1 LPILRLLM
9 ARVTVEDCLEKV
21 SNRFALTVLAAR
33 RARALS
39 EGRGNALVECD
50 NKDCVTALRE
60 IGAGGVRY
68 IEDVDHVVRN
78 YISEQRSSFLRSVD
92 GDHTFIEATSFSLG
106 ADDGG
111 AESDVEE
118 LRSDLTQL
126 ALEVTEDSA
135 KTGEEDETSE
145 EVEAA
150 TAGIDPD
157 ASDDLEGSVDD
168 DDDDADLLPEGDAP
182 APEAEVEV
190 EVEAEAEPEP
200 SA

>member
-1 LPILRLLM
+1 M

-39 EGRGNALVECD
+39 EGRGNPLVECD

-92 GDHTFIEATSFSLG
+92 GDHTFIEATSFAMG
-106 ADDGG
+106 GEDGVDDN
-111 AESDVEE
+111 DVEE
-118 LRSDLTQL
+118 LKADLT
-126 ALEVTEDSA
+126 EVAMESD
-135 KTGEEDETSE
+135 
-145 EVEAA
+145 
-150 TAGIDPD
+150 
-157 ASDDLEGSVDD
+157 SDDDSDSSDD
-168 DDDDADLLPEGDAP
+168 DTTSSEDGDAGDDAPEIDADALDLGNDDADGDD
-182 APEAEVEV
+182 EDE
-190 EVEAEAEPEP
+190 
-200 SA
+200 

>member
-1 LPILRLLM
+1 M

-78 YISEQRSSFLRSVD
+78 YISEQRMSFLRSVD
-92 GDHTFIEATSFSLG
+92 GDHTFIEATSFAIG
-106 ADDGG
+106 GDDGG
-111 AESDVEE
+111 TGDDVEE
-118 LRSDLTQL
+118 LKSDLT
-126 ALEVTEDSA
+126 EVAFEAAQSDSDKTEDDSSD
-135 KTGEEDETSE
+135 EEA
-145 EVEAA
+145 VAEANL
-150 TAGIDPD
+150 
-157 ASDDLEGSVDD
+157 DDDVDDVDD
-168 DDDDADLLPEGDAP
+168 DDGDDGEPEAAAEAGGETPAGDA
-182 APEAEVEV
+182 
-190 EVEAEAEPEP
+190 
-200 SA
+200 